1 VANEF
6 CAVQFPANSHRAAPH
21 DKLGTVRLLVARR
34 RLAVELAAT
43 ESIMIG
49 FAFRYVF
56 SAAELT
62 QLAPHT
68 CLTKSHGGRTV
79 TLVVSPGHGSFLTVT
94 GAAVPNDSLC
104 VGCDGDT
111 VNAVARCLLTGQFQ

>member
-68 CLTKSHGGRTV
+68 CLTV